1 MKKHLLLVIA
11 ALVSF
16 SSHVLSQQMFVFIEP
31 NNVRCSVTSTGDLF
45 NVPGT
50 EIGLFEVPAGS
61 GLETF
66 YAANLWVGG
75 FTTDQQLRMSAE
87 TFQNNEQAWFSGPL
101 TTNGTAS
108 TTQEIEDAY
117 NQVWH
122 VTSDQVALHLAYFN
136 ALQNGNFEEEF
147 PDGYTIPDVFINWPA
162 HGDIALGYDF
172 NLAPFIDFNLD
183 MYYDPSQGD
192 YPLFCGNECIY
203 FIINDRG
210 SGNNGNVG
218 LGVEIHGMMYGFT
231 DSQDDMLEN
240 TIFLK
245 YKMINRSTGIYNN
258 SVMGLWADYDLGGA
272 TDDFVGTNVQRSAL
286 VSYNADDFDEET
298 SSSPGYQFNIPMQ
311 GVVFLGGPKTNDDLA
326 DNELPDEQYSLET
339 NSYGPFALGYGDGNF
354 DNERLGL
361 SYSMYYNNSSNPING
376 EPVAP
381 LHYYNY
387 LTGTWK
393 NGSTLMF
400 GMNGTNTSN
409 YFAPDVTD
417 PLALSTG
424 QDDQGLWNET
434 TDGNV
439 GGDRRIVGSTGL
451 FTLEPG
457 EINVLDLAFV
467 YADSEQ
473 ADDEPLADFFDN
485 RLKEAKLYFNEFL
498 VECSSEGI
506 DVGLGDELIRGPR
519 INIYPNPIEDIVN
532 IEVGKGSGV
541 NIVSVTDI
549 SGKQVETFKVI
560 EGLNTVDMSD
570 LSSGIYFL
578 VLNDIKIKLVKN

>member
-1 MKKHLLLVIA
+1 MKKHLLVVIA

-16 SSHVLSQQMFVFIEP
+16 SSQILSQQMFGFIEP
-31 NNVRCSVTSTGDLF
+31 NNIRCSVTSTGDLF
-45 NVPGT
+45 HVPGT
-50 EIGLFEVPAGS
+50 ELGLFEVPAGS

-87 TFQNNEQAWFSGPL
+87 TFQNDEQAWFPGPL
-101 TTNGTAS
+101 TSDGTAS
-108 TTQEIEDAY
+108 TTQEVEDAF
-117 NQVWH
+117 NQVWF
-122 VTSDQVALHLAYFN
+122 VTSEQIALHVAYFD
-136 ALQNGNFEEEF
+136 ALQNGNVEEEF
-147 PDGYTIPDVFINWPA
+147 PDGYIIPDVFLNWPA
-162 HGDIALGYDF
+162 HGNTALGYDLY
-172 NLAPFIDFNLD
+172 LAPFVDFNLD
-183 MYYDPSQGD
+183 MYYDPAQGD

-210 SGNNGNVG
+210 VGNSVG
-218 LGVEIHGMMYGFT
+218 LGVEIHGMLYGFT
-231 DSQDDMLEN
+231 DSQDNMLDN
-240 TIFLK
+240 TIFVK
-245 YKMINRSTGIYNN
+245 YKMINRSTIVYNN

-286 VSYNADDFDEET
+286 VGYNADNFDDAT
-298 SSSPGYQFNIPMQ
+298 SSSLGYQSNIPMQ
-311 GVVFLGGPKTNDDLA
+311 GVVFLGGPRTNDDFA
-326 DNELPDEQYSLET
+326 DNELPDDQYSVET
-339 NSYGPFALGYGDGNF
+339 NSYGPFALGYGDGIF

-376 EPVAP
+376 EPIAP

-400 GMNGTNTSN
+400 GMNGTYTSN
-409 YFAPDVTD
+409 YFAPDVSD
-417 PLALSTG
+417 PLSLSTG
-424 QDDQGLWNET
+424 EDDQGLWNET

-467 YADSEQ
+467 YADTEQ

-485 RLKEAKLYFNEFL
+485 RLKEVKLYFNENL
-498 VECSSEGI
+498 VECSSEG
-506 DVGLGDELIRGPR
+506 V
-519 INIYPNPIEDIVN
+519 
-532 IEVGKGSGV
+532 EVGYRRLRLTLGCP
-541 NIVSVTDI
+541 
-549 SGKQVETFKVI
+549 
-560 EGLNTVDMSD
+560 
-570 LSSGIYFL
+570 
-578 VLNDIKIKLVKN
+578 KLAFIQILHKEM